1 MGGRGSFSG
10 KQSGII
16 TSGSSNYGAPGT
28 YEVHRSGDLS
38 APNKMIFLSA
48 SFGEAS
54 NYGKES
60 NKNIDTYH
68 IKLNNPLVVN
78 GSTDGEMLR
87 NAWEKLH
94 PGKSYLKGP
103 MTSKKWQTRD
113 KENASALS
121 KSSYDAIIYKKP
133 SGRHEVQIAKKD
145 ANRLVK
151 TKTTKHSGKRYTYDD
166 RWV

>member
-16 TSGSSNYGAPGT
+16 TSSSSNYGAPGT

-94 PGKSYLKGP
+94 PGKSYPKGP

-151 TKTTKHSGKRYTYDD
+151 TKTTKHSGKMYTYDD

>member
-1 MGGRGSFSG
+1 MGGRSSFSG
-10 KQSGII
+10 KQSGLI
-16 TSGSSNYGAPGT
+16 TSSSSNYGVPGT

-94 PGKSYLKGP
+94 PGKSYPKGP

-133 SGRHEVQIAKKD
+133 SGRHEVQITKKD
-145 ANRLVK
+145 ANKLVK
-151 TKTTKHSGKRYTYDD
+151 TKTTKHSGKRYTYDN
-166 RWV
+166 RWI

>member
-10 KQSGII
+10 KRSGLI
-16 TSGSSNYGAPGT
+16 TGGSSNYGAPGT
-28 YEVHRSGDLS
+28 YEVYRSGDLS
-38 APNKMIFLSA
+38 APNKMIFLST

-54 NYGKES
+54 NYGKEQ

-68 IKLNNPLVVN
+68 IKLNNPLVVT

-94 PGKSYLKGP
+94 PGKSYPKGP

-145 ANRLVK
+145 VNRLVK
-151 TKTTKHSGKRYTYDD
+151 TKTTKHSGKFFTYDN
-166 RWV
+166 RWI

>member
-1 MGGRGSFSG
+1 MGGRSSSSG
-10 KQSGII
+10 KQSGLI
-16 TSGSSNYGAPGT
+16 TISYSNYGATGT
-28 YEVHRSGDLS
+28 YEVYRSGDLS

-68 IKLNNPLVVN
+68 IKLDNPLVVT
-78 GSTDGEMLR
+78 GSTDGEMLK

-94 PGKSYLKGP
+94 PGKSYPKGP
-103 MTSKKWQTRD
+103 MSSKKWQTRD

-133 SGRHEVQIAKKD
+133 SGRHEVQISKKD
-145 ANRLVK
+145 AGKLTK
-151 TKTTKHSGKRYTYDD
+151 TKTTKHSGKFYTYDN
-166 RWV
+166 RWI